1 MQQQMKQQTAKLA
14 YSDSFEAAHEAANS
28 KTCILGSLMQQGV
41 KQQRIIWC
49 CFTCCFIINPRLQVH
64 AASLAAAYIIQD
76 RKFLLFRQPALCD
89 FEEVLAA
96 AEHPRV
102 QVAGDYFFGLTVL
115 PVWYLSTWVTPLLS
129 QLLNAYNHFKLHVSR
144 RG

>member
-1 MQQQMKQQTAKLA
+1 MPKLA
-14 YSDSFEAAHEAANS
+14 VSDALLLQVLLQGHVLGEEGRLAQEQKLAVSDSYAAASEAGNS
-28 KTCILGSLMQQGV
+28 KTCILGFPMQQGV
-41 KQQRIIWC
+41 KQQESIWC

-102 QVAGDYFFGLTVL
+102 QVAGDYFL
-115 PVWYLSTWVTPLLS
+115 
-129 QLLNAYNHFKLHVSR
+129 A
-144 RG
+144 